1 MRYAQTIAMAVDLLA
16 DGRAEDVAR
25 MLEPLLQP
33 VDGSVAVDEGIV
45 RLQSLAACIDV
56 VQAGR
61 PERALER
68 LEPFESVDGRDR
80 CGPTARADVAL
91 WLGWAHAFRDTTSD
105 EEARALSLL
114 DEALS
119 LYARHHNVRGRCW
132 ARLGQARAYFALDE
146 YNLMRR
152 ALDEAASLLEKVDDQ
167 LAARWLHDLRV
178 PALRFEG
185 RYEEARRHLD
195 ALSDIAEE
203 RDDHRIRGHVAA
215 QRAALSYDLGAS
227 PASIVEQAQSAER
240 LLSPPS
246 AISNYPLLA
255 AFHAHVGV
263 LLRVQQL
270 ERAEDVIDRAADA
283 VEGYPVGRA
292 HLQTLRARVALRRG
306 QTGVAEGHLQDL
318 FEQAH
323 HLPHGLHRSH
333 VALFRAELLTRNG
346 ALDDAD
352 RWTLRALRNARET
365 GHRGHQLRCLCT
377 RASLLVRR
385 GAAEEARTVMESTS
399 AYGDYDTVLPYV
411 VLRASAEGDVARAL
425 GHCGDA
431 RVAYSVARSAASVI
445 QDESAVRDLT
455 DRLAATDETAEADPS
470 RRDERVTELPVPCG
484 PTTAS
489 GKPSADAF
497 EDVIGALLSHASRSV
512 PLVAETWIHTVK
524 PLFPSRWIGLY
535 RRTAAGT
542 LERLHASG
550 TDLDNLPDPAALR
563 VGRPNG
569 GGSAA
574 EPDAVPRTDTI
585 RWIRLSGASRTPYFF
600 GVDVPSTSSD
610 ESDGGTDTLDRIRP
624 WLSVLGLALEHAEQH
639 QLTTRRSALQDPSEI
654 PVDGFVTESPSMQ
667 AVAQQLRRIG
677 TSHSPVL
684 ITGERGAGML
694 HVAEA
699 VHATSGRAGAPC
711 TVVQCSSMQREPI
724 DRKLFGDARD
734 GTFTRGAFQS
744 TDGGTVILHEV
755 DALPESVQDRL
766 IEAIESGDVVP
777 VGASDPTP
785 VDVRIVATSAADL
798 RSAIRDGRFREDLY
812 LHLNVIPIRVPP
824 LRDRREDIPLL
835 VRHYIDALR
844 PDGTPPVSITSR
856 AVNAM
861 LQYDWP
867 GNVRQL
873 RNEIERTLLLVH
885 SEPAPLIDEELLS
898 DPIQD
903 ASDASPLSRPSTR
916 SARDNEDAPA
926 LESVLQ
932 PETSLSDVLAAT
944 EAAVIKRVLAACDGQ
959 ITASADVL
967 GLTRQGL
974 YKKMKRLNID
984 ATVFQ
989 PSTASA

>member
-25 MLEPLLQP
+25 MLEPLLEP
-33 VDGSVAVDEGIV
+33 VDGSVTVDEGVV

-56 VQAGR
+56 VHAGR

-68 LEPFESVDGRDR
+68 LEPFESVDCRDR
-80 CGPTARADVAL
+80 CSPTARADVAL

-119 LYARHHNVRGRCW
+119 LYARHHSVRGRCW
-132 ARLGQARAYFALDE
+132 GRLGQARAYFALDE

-227 PASIVEQAQSAER
+227 PESITEQAESAER

-255 AFHAHVGV
+255 AFHAHVGA
-263 LLRVQQL
+263 LLRAQQL
-270 ERAEDVIDRAADA
+270 ERADHVIDRAADV
-283 VEGYPVGRA
+283 VEAYPVGRA
-292 HLQTLRARVALRRG
+292 HLQTLRARIALRRG
-306 QTGVAEGHLQDL
+306 RTDVAEDHLHDL

-333 VALFRAELLTRNG
+333 VALLRAELLTRNG

-365 GHRGHQLRCLCT
+365 GHRGHQLRCLCA

-385 GAAEEARTVMESTS
+385 GAAEEARTVMELTS

-445 QDESAVRDLT
+445 QDEAAVRDLS
-455 DRLAATDETAEADPS
+455 DRLAATDATADADPAG
-470 RRDERVTELPVPCG
+470 RQGRVTELPVPCG
-484 PTTAS
+484 PATAS
-489 GKPSADAF
+489 GEPAAESF

-535 RRTAAGT
+535 RRTASGT

-550 TDLDNLPDPAALR
+550 TDPDNLPDPVALR
-563 VGRPNG
+563 IASPNG
-569 GGSAA
+569 NGSAP
-574 EPDAVPRTDTI
+574 EPSAPRTETF
-585 RWIRLSGASRTPYFF
+585 RWIRLSGASKTPYFF
-600 GVDVPSTSSD
+600 GVDLPTTPTD
-610 ESDGGTDTLDRIRP
+610 EADADTDALDRVRP

-639 QLTTRRSALQDPSEI
+639 QSTTRRSALQDPSEI
-654 PVDGFVTESPSMQ
+654 AVDGFVTESPAMQ

-684 ITGERGAGML
+684 VTGERGAGML

-699 VHATSGRAGAPC
+699 VHATSGRADAPC
-711 TVVQCSSMQREPI
+711 KVVQCSSMQREPI

-744 TDGGTVILHEV
+744 ADGGTVILHEV

-785 VDVRIVATSAADL
+785 VDVRVVATSAADL
-798 RSAIRDGRFREDLY
+798 RSAMRDGRFREDLY

-835 VRHYIDALR
+835 VRHYIEALR

-885 SEPAPLIDEELLS
+885 SEPAPLIDQELLS

-903 ASDASPLSRPSTR
+903 AADASPLSRPSTR
-916 SARDNEDAPA
+916 SARDDGDAPA